1 MGSLNPP
8 TSLAMAASRV
18 HAITRDMVA
27 YMDQQRWLA
36 QYNEQSWRVVNKWAQ
51 SPARKRGELRAIAQ
65 RQDRA
70 RATYRM
76 IERNQRMIGFWSQEG
91 DHYG

>member
-1 MGSLNPP
+1 MGSIGNL
-8 TSLAMAASRV
+8 TSELRLERARRELV
-18 HAITRDMVA
+18 T

-70 RATYRM
+70 RATYQM
-76 IERNQRMIGFWSQEG
+76 IELFQARLGLVSKEG

>member
-1 MGSLNPP
+1 MGSIGNLTPEQRLERARRE
-8 TSLAMAASRV
+8 LA
-18 HAITRDMVA
+18 T

-36 QYNEQSWRVVNKWAQ
+36 QYNEQSWRVVNKWSQ
-51 SPARKRGELRAIAQ
+51 SPARKRGERNAIRE

-70 RATYRM
+70 RATYQM
-76 IERNQRMIGFWSQEG
+76 IERNQRRIGLWSQEG